1 MTDKLEKEID
11 RLFSEEILPLAA
23 RLKSRNVKLLDT
35 TLNKNSSSYFVKRV
49 KVGMTKIDFE
59 TGGCAS
65 PDAVEGDLTDLWN
78 RTANDGSLAALVTG
92 VARLA
97 RISHDVLQEETG
109 EISHFIYVMY

>member
-1 MTDKLEKEID
+1 MTEKFEKEMD

-35 TLNKNSSSYFVKRV
+35 TLNKNGSSYFVKRV
-49 KVGMTKIDFE
+49 KVRMTKIDFE

-65 PDAVEGDLTDLWN
+65 PDTVEGDLTNLWN
-78 RTANDGSLAALVTG
+78 RADDGSLAALAPG
-92 VARLA
+92 VAKLA
-97 RISHDVLQEETG
+97 RISHDILQQETG